1 MLYTEAVDKS
11 TLELLK
17 TICAISELN
26 QFALIGGTNLALRL
40 GHRKSVDLDFFTPNT
55 FKESQLEQIIF
66 QYFQNAQLS
75 HSDRQTR
82 QYFIHNIKVE
92 FIGFR
97 YPLIHNFETEE
108 EIRLF
113 SLQDTIAAKLNAVL
127 GRGSKKDF
135 FDIYELL
142 KNYSLK
148 ELFNN
153 FKLKFNQQDVFPLL
167 KSLNYFEDAEQEP
180 DPISLNNTSWKQV
193 KDKIDNVLRDYY
205 KDVL

>member
-1 MLYTEAVDKS
+1 MLHTEAVEKT
-11 TLELLK
+11 TLELL
-17 TICAISELN
+17 TEICAISQLD
-26 QFALIGGTNLALRL
+26 QFALIGGTNLALRF
-40 GHRKSVDLDFFTPNT
+40 GHRKSIDLDFFSPEEFN
-55 FKESQLEQIIF
+55 ESQLEQIIF
-66 QYFQNAQLS
+66 HHFKDAQLS

-82 QYFIHNIKVE
+82 QYIIRDIKVE

-97 YPLIHNFETEE
+97 YPLINPFEKLEGV
-108 EIRLF
+108 RLF

-142 KNYSLK
+142 KNYRLK
-148 ELFNN
+148 ELIKH
-153 FKLKFNQQDVFPLL
+153 FKIKFNQKDVFPLL

-193 KDKIDNVLRDYY
+193 KDKIDIVLREYF
-205 KDVL
+205 KDVV

>member
-1 MLYTEAVDKS
+1 MLHTKAVDKS

-40 GHRKSVDLDFFTPNT
+40 GHRKSVDLDFFTPDT
-55 FKESQLEQIIF
+55 FNESQLEQIIYNHF
-66 QYFQNAQLS
+66 HNAQLS

-97 YPLIHNFETEE
+97 YPLINNFENLE

-113 SLQDTIAAKLNAVL
+113 SLQDTTAAKLNAVL

-142 KNYSLK
+142 KNNSLT
-148 ELFNN
+148 ELIDI